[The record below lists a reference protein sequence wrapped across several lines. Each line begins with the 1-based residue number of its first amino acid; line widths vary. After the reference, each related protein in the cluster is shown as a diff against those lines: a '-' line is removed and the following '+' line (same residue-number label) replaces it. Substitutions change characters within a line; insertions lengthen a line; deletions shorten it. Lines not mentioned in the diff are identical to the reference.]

1 MKNPETVPDRLF
13 FHSGRFWNRPLL
25 HPLPYP
31 FLMATL
37 VLSLSACTPKQAEVR
52 PNPPPNPF
60 DYSRSDLEG
69 LVEFSNRFGT
79 LPGSARIAVCREMEV
94 FEKEGK
100 KNGHGLTLHQAAAQ
114 IFFANCSPSP
124 VLEEKLKSLLENPET
139 PPDQKQF
146 ASLAQQL
153 IARQESQ
160 SNALIQAQRKA
171 RAKSI
176 NGGIHRKPDS
186 TDRETPSGEDA
197 SKPSLPVPI
206 SDDVARKKL
215 EALRNL
221 EKSMDRGLR
230 P

>member
-1 MKNPETVPDRLF
+1 MKNPDLYF
-13 FHSGRFWNRPLL
+13 FYSEKFIGSPLLRPLS
-25 HPLPYP
+25 YP
-31 FLMATL
+31 FAMAAL
-37 VLSLSACTPKQAEVR
+37 VVSLSACTPKPAEVR

-60 DYSRSDLEG
+60 DYSRSDLLG

-79 LPGSARIAVCREMEV
+79 LPDSARIAICREMEV
-94 FEKEGK
+94 LDKEGK
-100 KNGHGLTLHQAAAQ
+100 KTGTGLTLHQAAAQ
-114 IFFANCSPSP
+114 IFLDKCSPS
-124 VLEEKLKSLLENPET
+124 LALQEKLKSLLENPDVLI
-139 PPDQKQF
+139 DQKQF

-160 SNALIQAQRKA
+160 SNALIQAQKRA
-171 RAKSI
+171 RAKAT
-176 NGGIHRKPDS
+176 NGSLHRKPENM
-186 TDRETPSGEDA
+186 DREAPSGEDA
-197 SKPSLPVPI
+197 SKLPLPAPV